1 MKLAIGS
8 ELFGMD
14 HETGGDV
21 RVSPQE
27 VQAILAYAQRAS
39 IDMIDTAPH
48 YGRSEF
54 VLGAGSETP
63 IPRRI
68 VTKTPLI
75 NSDSIGYEQMLLL
88 TTSFSRSLWR
98 LRVKRLYGLVVQRGA
113 DLMKPGADALFAQL
127 KQWKAEGKLE
137 KIGVFVRDT
146 QELEA
151 LQSQYSF
158 DIVQLPVNVLDQ
170 RMPDSGALRR
180 LKLKGIEIHARS
192 VFSDGLL
199 LTKPDE
205 LPSHF
210 ASYREHLEQYH
221 GKLQDRRLQPVEGA
235 LQFIRSVPQIDYAV
249 VEISGL
255 AHLKEVHAAFMM
267 RTGLDFPFRR
277 FALNEDMKLIDS
289 MH

>member
-14 HETGGDV
+14 HETRGDV

-27 VQAILAYAQRAS
+27 VQAILAYARRAA

-54 VLGAGSETP
+54 VLGAGGDNP
-63 IPRRI
+63 LPRRI
-68 VTKTPLI
+68 VTKTPI
-75 NSDSIGYEQMLLL
+75 IDSDSIGYEEMLML

-98 LRVKRLYGLVVQRGA
+98 LRVNRLYGIVVQRGA
-113 DLMKPGADALFAQL
+113 DLLKPGADAVYAQL
-127 KQWKAEGKLE
+127 KQWKAEGKTE
-137 KIGVFVRDT
+137 KIGVIVRDGL
-146 QELEA
+146 ELDA
-151 LQSQYSF
+151 LQSQYAF

-170 RMPDSGALRR
+170 RMHDSGALRR
-180 LKLKGIEIHARS
+180 LKRKGIEIHARS
-192 VFSDGLL
+192 VFSEGLL
-199 LTKPDE
+199 LAKPDE
-205 LPSHF
+205 LPSRF
-210 ASYREHLEQYH
+210 ASYRDHLEQYH

-249 VEISGL
+249 VEIGGL

-267 RTGLDFPFRR
+267 KTGIDFPFRR
-277 FALNEDMKLIDS
+277 FALNEDLDLIDS
-289 MH
+289 MN